1 MSNKAFFSIALL
13 FFIITIQTAMSQK
26 TVTSKRN
33 VQVSSIENFG
43 NKKVSFITF
52 YEPQSKSG
60 ILYVLKEGRAYK
72 YTKHGEFLSKL
83 RNSKK
88 ADDFVNT
95 EIKNFGAHVTAK
107 DNKPS
112 GYLDC
117 DKWGKGLLDSFSITC
132 MKKVCDALNC
142 ILGGPCDCEGESTAD
157 GCVNVACIYCNGAEC
172 NSKYKVSVRPIVV
185 KEIVHK

>member
-1 MSNKAFFSIALL
+1 MSNKTFFSIALL
-13 FFIITIQTAMSQK
+13 FFVATVQTAISQK

-33 VQVSSIENFG
+33 VQVSSIENLG
-43 NKKVSFITF
+43 NKNVSFVTF

-72 YTKHGEFLSKL
+72 YTKHGEFLSKSK
-83 RNSKK
+83 NSKK
-88 ADDFVNT
+88 VDDFVDT
-95 EIKNFGAHVTAK
+95 EIKKFGAHITEK
-107 DNKPS
+107 DNKPL

-117 DKWGKGLLDSFSITC
+117 DVWGKGMMDSHSNTC
-132 MKKVCDALNC
+132 MKKVCEALNC
-142 ILGGPCDCEGESTAD
+142 ILGGPCNCEGESTAD